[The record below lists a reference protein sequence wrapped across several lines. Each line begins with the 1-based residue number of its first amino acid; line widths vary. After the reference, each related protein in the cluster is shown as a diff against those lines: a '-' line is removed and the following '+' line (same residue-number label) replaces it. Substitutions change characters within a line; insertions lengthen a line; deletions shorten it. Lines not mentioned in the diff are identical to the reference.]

1 MEEKNS
7 ALYSIIAHG
16 FGNAFHIILFSVIR
30 KEKKKEI
37 SNFKD
42 KKGNSKYKEK
52 RKYYQKKREFIFL
65 IYNYYEKLYLII

>member
-1 MEEKNS
+1 MWNGRKNS

-52 RKYYQKKREFIFL
+52 RKDYPKKKENLFFLFI
-65 IYNYYEKLYLII
+65 IIMKNYT